1 MSTFLEISKLFQVF
15 RPETAKITVGLLPT
29 EANDQF
35 KWIEDQVRTFRSVA
49 NGLAAEKSQSDD
61 DAIKSLIA
69 DSALRIPTAAL
80 DQGVETRYRAQIR
93 AMGTFE
99 TLLAFLKR
107 VFGSELS
114 RDQKLTQARR
124 ALAQISR
131 FSDQSETFTVF
142 LSRLTVL
149 SDAVKALTSVETA
162 EMLARD
168 AFFRSITP
176 QISAFISEHGK
187 SEAKI
192 SDLAMF
198 LDERQ
203 MHRGRSSANLINSG
217 SILDQ
222 FWINSGSIL

>member
-1 MSTFLEISKLFQVF
+1 MSTFLEISKIFQVF
-15 RPETAKITVGLLPT
+15 RPESAKITVGLSPT
-29 EANDQF
+29 EANEEL
-35 KWIEDQVRTFRSVA
+35 KSIEDRVRTFRSVA
-49 NGLAAEKSQSDD
+49 NALAAEKSLSDD

-69 DSALRIPTAAL
+69 DSALRILTAAL
-80 DQGVETRYRAQIR
+80 DPAVETRYRAQIR
-93 AMGTFE
+93 AMSTFE
-99 TLLAFLKR
+99 TLLAFLKG

-149 SDAVKALTSVETA
+149 SDAVKALTSVKTA

-176 QISAFISEHGK
+176 P
-187 SEAKI
+187 
-192 SDLAMF
+192 
-198 LDERQ
+198 
-203 MHRGRSSANLINSG
+203 NLG
-217 SILDQ
+217 VH
-222 FWINSGSIL
+222 FRTW